1 MKTLTIDLPSLGLVD
16 ISLSD
21 LQIDTALKDGKILFE
36 KRDVQYYRSEDS
48 TTSPQKDSFSSNRTD
63 WSKYLSQITSNDIM
77 ATLELAKK
85 QEEEIKRFEKFTEIV
100 LLLHEYDIY
109 LEDIMDGNPVLLD
122 NERGFKFNSDLAMWL
137 DLPTEKVVE
146 AILAER
152 DKLIISLN

>member
-1 MKTLTIDLPSLGLVD
+1 MK
-16 ISLSD
+16 
-21 LQIDTALKDGKILFE
+21 Q
-36 KRDVQYYRSEDS
+36 
-48 TTSPQKDSFSSNRTD
+48 
-63 WSKYLSQITSNDIM
+63 
-77 ATLELAKK
+77 
-85 QEEEIKRFEKFTEIV
+85 EEIKRFEKFTEIM